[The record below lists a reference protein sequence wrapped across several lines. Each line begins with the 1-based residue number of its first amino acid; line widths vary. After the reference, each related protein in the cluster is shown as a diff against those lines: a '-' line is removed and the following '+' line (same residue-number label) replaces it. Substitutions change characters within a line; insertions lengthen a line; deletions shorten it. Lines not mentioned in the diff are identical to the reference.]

1 MYSVTKRI
9 DFCYGHR
16 LLDYD
21 GICKHP
27 HGHNAVAE
35 IEVRTGTL
43 DNRNMVCDFSDIKR
57 VVKGWIDRELDHK
70 MILRARRPAG
80 GAAPAARRAGLH
92 RRQQS
97 HRRAHREAASST
109 HARRRGF
116 PVVRVT
122 VWETP
127 TSFADRTYGESMQR

>member
-35 IEVRTGTL
+35 IEVRTETL

-70 MILRARRPAG
+70 MILRRDDPLLEPLRSLGEPVFIVDENPTVEHIAKLVFEQTAN
-80 GAAPAARRAGLH
+80 
-92 RRQQS
+92 
-97 HRRAHREAASST
+97 E
-109 HARRRGF
+109 GF
-116 PVVRVT
+116 QVVRVT

-127 TSFADRTYGESMQR
+127 TSFATYSG